1 MVKRAKRVSA
11 TRQTEPQ
18 INAVLE
24 RYFGL
29 SQQGTDI
36 RTEFVAG
43 VTTFLTMVY
52 IVFVNPIILGK
63 AGMDPGAVFV
73 ATCVAA
79 AVSTLVSDRACARD
93 GYQRIFR
100 LHGRAHLQIHVATG
114 AGRRVLFRR
123 AVLSDFSISNKTICH

>member
-1 MVKRAKRVSA
+1 MVKRAKRVSD
-11 TRQTEPQ
+11 TRRSGPR

-36 RTEFVAG
+36 RTEFVAA

-79 AVSTLVSDRACARD
+79 AVRDRKS
-93 GYQRIFR
+93 
-100 LHGRAHLQIHVATG
+100 V
-114 AGRRVLFRR
+114 V
-123 AVLSDFSISNKTICH
+123 